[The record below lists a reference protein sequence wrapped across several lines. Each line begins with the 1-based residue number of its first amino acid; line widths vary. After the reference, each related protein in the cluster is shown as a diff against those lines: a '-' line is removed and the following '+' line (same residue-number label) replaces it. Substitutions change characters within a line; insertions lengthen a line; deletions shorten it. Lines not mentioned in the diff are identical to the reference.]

1 MPYRNGHT
9 DKKNMNKSRKVAVN
23 QLQVGNFIRLPV
35 SWKDHP
41 FLFSSF
47 RLKQQTQIELI
58 KKLAID
64 FVLVDLERSDIPPLT
79 EEVAKTKRVLPQKED
94 LDALTIEMQ
103 KNKSERIEKFKRMRR
118 DLHKTEQEFDRS
130 IAIMRNLVAKL
141 RNRPLSAIDDA
152 KRLINDMSEK
162 LLSSDNLVLHL
173 MGDAKD
179 DESIYY
185 HSLNVAV
192 LSMLMAKE
200 MGWDRGDIEL
210 VGMGALFHDIGK
222 LKIPPQL
229 LRKQIPLTPP
239 EVNFMKQHPLMGVEL
254 LKLADKFPAGAMPIV
269 LNHHEYLDGS
279 GYPKGLKENNIDK
292 LCQLVAVV
300 NLYDS
305 LCHPDAQAKAR
316 TPYAALGHI
325 YKNFKNQ
332 LNQNVTSKMIK
343 MLGIYPP
350 GSVVEL
356 SSGQFAMVMSVNLDK
371 ILFPRILVYDAMVP
385 KEQAPIVDLE
395 VEGLSIVRCIQ
406 PMALPEKIFKYL
418 NPRERVSYYIG
429 SDS

>member
-1 MPYRNGHT
+1 MGILT
-9 DKKNMNKSRKVAVN
+9 KKNMKKSRKVAVN

-41 FLFSSF
+41 FLLSSF

-64 FVLVDLERSDIPPLT
+64 FVFVDLERSDFPPLT
-79 EEVAKTKRVLPQKED
+79 EEVAKTKVMLPQKED
-94 LDALTIEMQ
+94 LDALTIEMK
-103 KNKSERIEKFKRMRR
+103 KNKSERIEKLKRMRR
-118 DLHKTEQEFDRS
+118 DLQKTEQDFDRS
-130 IAIMRNLVAKL
+130 IAKMRNLVAKL
-141 RNRPLSAIDDA
+141 RNRPLNAIDDA
-152 KRLINDMSEK
+152 KELINDMSEQ

-173 MGDAKD
+173 MGEAKGE
-179 DESIYY
+179 ESIYY

-200 MGWDRGDIEL
+200 LGWDKADIEL
-210 VGMGALFHDIGK
+210 VGIGSLFHDTGK

-229 LRKQIPLTPP
+229 LRKKTPLTPP
-239 EVNFMKQHPLMGVEL
+239 EVNFMKQHPVLGADL
-254 LKLADKFPAGAMPIV
+254 LKHAKNFPSAAMPIV

-279 GYPKGLKENNIDK
+279 GYPRGLKENKLDK

-305 LCHPDAQAKAR
+305 LCHPDAKTKAR

-325 YKNFKNQ
+325 YKNFKTR
-332 LNQNVTSKMIK
+332 LNQQVTGKMIK

-350 GSVVEL
+350 GSIVEL
-356 SSGQFAMVMSVNLDK
+356 SSGQFAMVMSVNLGK

-385 KEQAPIVDLE
+385 KDQAPIVDLE

-429 SDS
+429 SNS

>member
-1 MPYRNGHT
+1 M
-9 DKKNMNKSRKVAVN
+9 KKSRKVAVN

-58 KKLAID
+58 KKLAIE
-64 FVLVDLERSDIPPLT
+64 FVFVDLERSDSPPLT
-79 EEVAKTKRVLPQKED
+79 EEVAKTKVVLPQKED
-94 LDALTIEMQ
+94 LDALTIAMK
-103 KNKSERIEKFKRMRR
+103 KNKSERIEKLKRMRR
-118 DLHKTEQEFDRS
+118 DLQKTEQDFDRS
-130 IAIMRNLVAKL
+130 IAKMRNLVSKL
-141 RNRPLSAIDDA
+141 RNRPLNAINDA
-152 KRLINDMSEK
+152 KELINDMSEK

-173 MGDAKD
+173 MGEAKD

-185 HSLNVAV
+185 HSLNVTV

-200 MGWDRGDIEL
+200 LGWDKADIEL
-210 VGMGALFHDIGK
+210 VGMGSLFHDTGK
-222 LKIPPQL
+222 LNIPPQL
-229 LRKQIPLTPP
+229 LRKKTPLTPP
-239 EVNFMKQHPLMGVEL
+239 EVNFMKQHPIMGTDL
-254 LKLADKFPAGAMPIV
+254 LKRAENFPSAAMPIV

-279 GYPKGLKENNIDK
+279 GYPRGLKENKLDK

-305 LCHPDAQAKAR
+305 LCHPDARKKAR

-325 YKNFKNQ
+325 YKNFKAQ
-332 LNQNVTSKMIK
+332 LNQQVTGKMIK

-350 GSVVEL
+350 GSIVEL

-429 SDS
+429 SNS